1 MIRHKLV
8 LEISKMAKVFV
19 TTLPGNKLAVIR
31 LGPNPPRLGLSVS
44 EWEDIA
50 LLKTMFELTR
60 PNTPSGMNEHFNPN
74 NPAHR
79 RGPPVREMDDS
90 LLPANRTQR
99 DRWEEFAGGVRV
111 RPL

>member
-1 MIRHKLV
+1 
-8 LEISKMAKVFV
+8 MAKIFV

-31 LGPNPPRLGLSVS
+31 LAPGQDEVL
-44 EWEDIA
+44 A
-50 LLKTMFELTR
+50 LAKTMFELTR
-60 PNTPSGMNEHFNPN
+60 PPTPAGMNEHFNPN

-90 LLPANRTQR
+90 LLPADRSQR

>member
-1 MIRHKLV
+1 
-8 LEISKMAKVFV
+8 
-19 TTLPGNKLAVIR
+19 
-31 LGPNPPRLGLSVS
+31 
-44 EWEDIA
+44 
-50 LLKTMFELTR
+50 MFELTR
-60 PNTPSGMNEHFNPN
+60 PKDGQGNVINPNEHFNPN